1 MSHPGS
7 IVRCAIALLF
17 SLLFLPL
24 AGCWFAHGGSRDR
37 ATGVDVQT
45 LEPIVWPRRDMEEI
59 RKVSEDTP
67 DALFE
72 YRITDASLVSS
83 EAIAEAESPVYRIL
97 ANRLTEHG
105 LLRVFEERFDSEI
118 DRRFAAMFEGFAPNA
133 RFVSSCTLSSKE
145 EAQHWIDRLAQARPD
160 SPGTERTFDKYRHRI
175 RDGVAI
181 YLPDPETK
189 PSPRGIVL
197 HFRGLISTSYEEA
210 FVNKIVE
217 SDWLVVRVGT
227 HTRIVTPRD
236 ERQRQRYAEQERRRN
251 ELTEE
256 FRAGLDPD
264 DPMSRYAPIPVAE
277 IFEQARRE
285 LPPIETGFDLPDHTE
300 SEAVGE
306 QIARAVDDALAES
319 AYAAEAAL
327 EYLYE
332 TNPETRGLPVV
343 VLGCS
348 AGAISVPA
356 VAARIDER
364 FGDRLSALVMIGG
377 GADVMEIDRDTALD
391 GTRRLRVFGPDDAEV
406 AGPVWDTVHEAYL
419 KSVQLDAIAVGP
431 RLRHVPTLIIR
442 AGFDKWVPASTGS
455 ELVRVFGKPD
465 RDWHP
470 GGHQTLFYFLAGRAP
485 RVLRWMEK
493 NTPEPETLRA
503 DTVSP

>member
-1 MSHPGS
+1 M
-7 IVRCAIALLF
+7 RCAIALLF

-37 ATGVDVQT
+37 SAGVDGQA
-45 LEPIVWPRRDMEEI
+45 LEPIVWLRRDMEEI
-59 RKVSEDTP
+59 REVSEDTP

-83 EAIAEAESPVYRIL
+83 EAIAEAESPEYRVL

-118 DRRFAAMFEGFAPNA
+118 DRRFAAMFEGFVPNA
-133 RFVSSCTLSSKE
+133 RFVSSCTLSSRE

-181 YLPDPETK
+181 HLPDPETK

-210 FVNKIVE
+210 FVNQIVE
-217 SDWLVVRVGT
+217 SDWLVIRVGT

-251 ELTEE
+251 ELAEE
-256 FRAGLDPD
+256 FRASLDPD
-264 DPMSRYAPIPVAE
+264 DPMSRYGIVPVAE

-285 LPPIETGFDLPDHTE
+285 LPPVETGFDLLDHTE
-300 SEAVGE
+300 SQAVGE
-306 QIARAVDDALAES
+306 RVARAVDDALTES

-332 TNPETRGLPVV
+332 TNPETRDLPIV

-348 AGAISVPA
+348 A
-356 VAARIDER
+356 
-364 FGDRLSALVMIGG
+364 
-377 GADVMEIDRDTALD
+377 
-391 GTRRLRVFGPDDAEV
+391 
-406 AGPVWDTVHEAYL
+406 
-419 KSVQLDAIAVGP
+419 
-431 RLRHVPTLIIR
+431 
-442 AGFDKWVPASTGS
+442 
-455 ELVRVFGKPD
+455 
-465 RDWHP
+465 
-470 GGHQTLFYFLAGRAP
+470 
-485 RVLRWMEK
+485 
-493 NTPEPETLRA
+493 
-503 DTVSP
+503 